1 MAKKQALGRGLSALL
16 ENAPIAVKENNSNN
30 NQGNNATPSVVERV
44 QRDSTIGN
52 VAGPISLM
60 KISQIEANPFQ
71 PRQEFDRDAMEELA
85 QSIRELGL
93 IQPITVRKLSAQK
106 YQIISGERRFR
117 AAQMAGLDE
126 VPVYVR
132 TANDQSMLEMALVE
146 NIQRENLNSIE
157 VAISYKRL
165 MEECDLTTE
174 KLAER
179 VGKDRTTV
187 TNYVRLLKLPPEIQ
201 IGIIEKKI
209 SMGHARALINAEPES
224 RQLKIYK
231 QILEKDLSVRRVEEM
246 VKEDDTPKLFKTEKA
261 ILPIEFQK
269 MQADLRLKFGKKAK
283 LQRNEHGLGKIE
295 IPFATDDDLQRLV
308 DMLDL

>member
-16 ENAPIAVKENNSNN
+16 ENAQTVAKTAEVKPEVVVTEK
-30 NQGNNATPSVVERV
+30 GNKEV
-44 QRDSTIGN
+44 GN
-52 VAGPISLM
+52 VAGPISVLS
-60 KISQIEANPFQ
+60 ISQIEANPFQ
-71 PRQEFDRDAMEELA
+71 PRQDFNPDALIELA

-93 IQPITVRKLSAQK
+93 IQPITVRKISAQK

-117 AAQMAGLDE
+117 AAQMAELEE
-126 VPVYVR
+126 VPVYIR
-132 TANDQSMLEMALVE
+132 TANDQAMLEMALVE
-146 NIQRENLNSIE
+146 NIQRENLNSLE

-165 MEECDLTTE
+165 MEECNLTTE

-201 IGIIEKKI
+201 VGIIEKKI
-209 SMGHARALINAEPES
+209 SMGHARALINAEPEAK
-224 RQLKIYK
+224 QLKIYRL
-231 QILEKDLSVRRVEEM
+231 ILEKDLSVRKVEEL
-246 VKEDDTPKLFKTEKA
+246 VKEDDVPRLFKSNKV

-283 LQRNEHGLGKIE
+283 LQRSEHGIGKIE
-295 IPFATDDDLQRLV
+295 LPFATDDDLQRIV
-308 DMLDL
+308 DMLEL

>member
-1 MAKKQALGRGLSALL
+1 L
-16 ENAPIAVKENNSNN
+16 ENAPVTNS
-30 NQGNNATPSVVERV
+30 GRASRGEVTEVAEAAEPREE
-44 QRDSTIGN
+44 IGN
-52 VAGPISLM
+52 VAGPISLVR
-60 KISQIEANPFQ
+60 IAQIEANPFQ
-71 PRQEFDRDAMEELA
+71 PRQDFNPDALIELA

-93 IQPITVRKLSAQK
+93 IQPITVRKIAAQK

-117 AAQMAGLDE
+117 AAQMAGVDE
-126 VPVYVR
+126 VPVYIR
-132 TANDQSMLEMALVE
+132 TANDQGMLEMALVE
-146 NIQRENLNSIE
+146 NIQRENLNALE

-165 MEECDLTTE
+165 MEECNMNTE
-174 KLAER
+174 QLADR

-201 IGIIEKKI
+201 VGIIEKKI
-209 SMGHARALINAEPES
+209 SMGHARALINAEPEA

-231 QILEKDLSVRRVEEM
+231 QILEKDLSVRKVEEL
-246 VKEDDTPKLFKTEKA
+246 VKEDDTPTLFKTQKV

-295 IPFATDDDLQRLV
+295 LPFATDDDLQRII
-308 DMLDL
+308 DMLEL